1 MKNIIHLITKAPFQT
16 QTTVLMWIITLGFLL
31 IGGVGLL
38 ALVGLKAE
46 FDTNSP
52 QNQSMSILISLSKT
66 YRANP
71 QDTNKLIEIWD
82 TYKTHSLTENNPS
95 KIRTLRQWYAQSF
108 LPMQR
113 NEIENLLVQENTT
126 TILIDQIFAT
136 QNTDQLT
143 YLIDEKIDINLKLA
157 ALNKTITDSLYSH
170 TYIILIVFL
179 VILGAT
185 LFYFSLT
192 IKHSINNNHLL
203 LERLVDSKTKEL
215 QMLNANLQ
223 KSIEHEV
230 EQNRQKDLIMF
241 QQARL
246 ASMGEMIQNIA
257 HQWRQPLNSLMML
270 IQSFKTKQLQ
280 DKLDTSFVLSQTE
293 YGMKIAQ
300 NMSDTI
306 ENFRS
311 FFRPDKQKEHF
322 SIICS
327 INDSIDLLK
336 EQLKEQL
343 ITLNILNNVDE
354 ENLYILGY
362 QNSFT
367 QVILILINNAMDALK
382 RQTENKESIIEIS
395 LERIGYNVFIHF
407 KDNAGGVK
415 LEDKTKVFEPYFTT
429 KHQSVGTGI
438 GLYMAK
444 QIIERQM
451 NGTISVENTHWGKE
465 NQYFGA
471 EFTIKIPLQKDHT
484 DES

>member
-52 QNQSMSILISLSKT
+52 QNQGMSILVSLSKT
-66 YRANP
+66 YQVNP
-71 QDTNKLIEIWD
+71 QNTDKLVKIWN
-82 TYKTHSLTENNPS
+82 TYKTHHLAKNNPS
-95 KIRTLRQWYAQSF
+95 RIRTLRQWYAQSF
-108 LPMQR
+108 LPKQR
-113 NEIENLLVQENTT
+113 NEIENLLSQENTT

-143 YLIDEKIDINLKLA
+143 YLINEEIDINLKLA

-170 TYIILIVFL
+170 TYIVLVVFL
-179 VILGAT
+179 VILGAI
-185 LFYFSLT
+185 LSYFSLT

-203 LERLVDSKTKEL
+203 LEQLVDSKTKEL
-215 QMLNANLQ
+215 QTLNANLQ
-223 KSIEHEV
+223 KSIEYEV

-306 ENFRS
+306 ENFRN
-311 FFRPDKQKEHF
+311 FFRPDKKKEYF

-343 ITLNILNNVDE
+343 ITLNILNNVEE

-382 RQTENKESIIEIS
+382 RQIENKESIIEIS
-395 LERIGYNVFIHF
+395 LKKIGHNVFIHF
-407 KDNAGGVK
+407 RDNAGGVK

-451 NGTISVENTHWGKE
+451 NGTISIKNVYWGKE
-465 NQYFGA
+465 KQYFGA
-471 EFTIKIPLQKDHT
+471 EFTIKIPLQKDYT
-484 DES
+484 NES